1 MGLTRVN
8 ICRDMP
14 KLDMESKEWKEE
26 GDKLWNILQEHGS
39 VCITDLSKSGTWDII
54 EELKKDPNVL
64 AEYNGNIPF
73 DEFYTKVMNG
83 DYDEK

>member
-14 KLDMESKEWKEE
+14 KLDMGSKEWKEE
-26 GDKLWNILQEHGS
+26 GDKLWDILQEHGS

-54 EELKKDPNVL
+54 EDLKKDPNAL

-73 DEFYTKVMNG
+73 DEFYAKIMNG

>member
-14 KLDMESKEWKEE
+14 KLDMESKEWKDE
-26 GDKLWNILQEHGS
+26 GDRLWNILQKYGS
-39 VCITDLSKSGTWDII
+39 VCITDLSKSGTCDII
-54 EELKKDPNVL
+54 EKLKKDPNAL
-64 AEYNGNIPF
+64 AEYNGDIPF
-73 DEFYTKVMNG
+73 DEFYAKVMNG